1 MGIGSGDVDS
11 TLTTVLCAI
20 ITFLLVVTIFFE
32 YLKDSMLE
40 GADKMTLPIV
50 KGLFKELT
58 VLGFLSL
65 V

>member
-11 TLTTVLCAI
+11 TLATVLCAI

>member
-1 MGIGSGDVDS
+1 MNEDLDP
-11 TLTTVLCAI
+11 TLTIVLCVI